1 MRPARATSKKK
12 PNAKD
17 IAIGMLEREKKIV
30 RGQHVGFTVWI
41 CFCFLVYND
50 LRLPL
55 FPKLSSATISRSD
68 PWCLPGS
75 SLVAAVIDNRR
86 RTNEVF
92 ICEGRFHS
100 PRPIP
105 PPFSTPASARR
116 PTRSLPS
123 CTSSPASAAAP
134 SLPTTSLF
142 WVLSPGLGLPFLAA
156 TAGRVHRSSTRGRFV
171 SDKHPTGYACLTGGE
186 RGFSPGW

>member
-1 MRPARATSKKK
+1 
-12 PNAKD
+12 
-17 IAIGMLEREKKIV
+17 MLEREKKIV

-100 PRPIP
+100 PRPI
-105 PPFSTPASARR
+105 S
-116 PTRSLPS
+116 
-123 CTSSPASAAAP
+123 P
-134 SLPTTSLF
+134 SLLYPSQRAPPYTLPAQLHVGGTRKIRITTLTRVRVLNAFKYKVRAQRDCDSLC
-142 WVLSPGLGLPFLAA
+142 
-156 TAGRVHRSSTRGRFV
+156 
-171 SDKHPTGYACLTGGE
+171 K
-186 RGFSPGW
+186 